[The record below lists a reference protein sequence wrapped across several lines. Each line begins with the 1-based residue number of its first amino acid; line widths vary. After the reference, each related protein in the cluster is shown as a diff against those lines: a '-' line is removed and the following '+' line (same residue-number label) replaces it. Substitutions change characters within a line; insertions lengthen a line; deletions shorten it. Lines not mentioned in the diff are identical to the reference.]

1 MAGQLKLGL
10 IARYLRPQSG
20 ILLRG
25 ALALVLVNI
34 VGVSLPLLVQR
45 TVNELQPGFRCPN
58 CCSRR

>member
-10 IARYLRPQSG
+10 IARYLRPQRG

-34 VGVSLPLLVQR
+34 VGVSLPLLVQ
-45 TVNELQPGFRCPN
+45 L
-58 CCSRR
+58 SLIHI

>member
-10 IARYLRPQSG
+10 IARYLRPQRW

-34 VGVSLPLLVQR
+34 VGVSLPPVSYTHLTLP
-45 TVNELQPGFRCPN
+45 TT
-58 CCSRR
+58 